1 MPRHKDQRVGVFFQE
16 NGSVYKSAKIA
27 ALSIVSVFLLA
38 VPALAAD
45 GTSISFSGAFGAGIV
60 VLGASLG
67 IGRLAGSA
75 LESMARQP
83 EVAGNIQTAMI
94 IAAALIEGF
103 TFFALVICMGQN
115 PWAK

>member
-1 MPRHKDQRVGVFFQE
+1 M
-16 NGSVYKSAKIA
+16 AKLA
-27 ALSIVSVFLLA
+27 HVFLFGVALVLLTASPVLA
-38 VPALAAD
+38 QGDGEGAGPAVSAA
-45 GTSISFSGAFGAGIV
+45 GGSLISFSGAFGVGLTVI
-60 VLGASLG
+60 GAAYG

-103 TFFALVICMGQN
+103 TFYALFICSTEIS
-115 PWAK
+115 